1 MNKKQELL
9 TKIQDNIKEYCDEF
23 FKFDFDPA
31 NPVIRVQE
39 TSYGA
44 DEINAVM
51 QTLLSTMTTMGRQVS
66 DFQESYAKYVGAK
79 YAVMS
84 NSGSSNN
91 LLAVAALA
99 NPFTPDHLNP
109 GDEVIV
115 PALSWS
121 TTIWPI
127 VQHNLVPVFVDC
139 DLNDFNLDLNKLESA
154 IGPKTRAIK
163 LVHVYGNPCNMD
175 AIMSLAKKHNLF
187 VIEDCCEAMGAL
199 YDGKHV
205 GTFGNVGNYSFFFA
219 HHITTMEGG
228 ISVTN
233 DFDLTETMKILR
245 AHGWSRESK
254 EHQKYIDMY
263 PHIDPRFIFINQGY
277 NLRPTE
283 LNAAMGAIQLP
294 KLDHFNDL
302 RREAAAYLLQHLAKY
317 QDFFHFQQETP
328 KGKSVWFGFSMIVK
342 ENAPFTTKEITTY
355 LQKNRIESRPIIA
368 GNMTRHPG
376 VQMFQH
382 RISGDLN
389 AADTVMK
396 NGFSFGCHQ
405 GTDLKAVKY
414 IVDVIDNFVEEYVHQ
429 RNKKSA

>member
-1 MNKKQELL
+1 MK
-9 TKIQDNIKEYCDEF
+9 
-23 FKFDFDPA
+23 
-31 NPVIRVQE
+31 
-39 TSYGA
+39 
-44 DEINAVM
+44 
-51 QTLLSTMTTMGRQVS
+51 TLLSTMTTMGRQVA
-66 DFQESYAKYVGAK
+66 DFQEMYANYVGSK

-99 NPFTPDHLNP
+99 NPFTPHHMKP

-121 TTIWPI
+121 TTIWPL

-139 DLNDFNLDLNKLESA
+139 DLASFNLDLDKLEKA

-175 AIMSLAKKHNLF
+175 AIMSLAKKHDLF
-187 VIEDCCEAMGAL
+187 VIEDCCEAMGAM

-205 GTFGNVGNYSFFFA
+205 GTFGDVGNYSFFFA

-228 ISVTN
+228 MSVTN
-233 DFDLTETMKILR
+233 NFDLTETMKILR

-294 KLDHFNDL
+294 KLDQFNDM
-302 RREAAAYLLQHLAKY
+302 RRDAAAYLLKNLAKY
-317 QDFFHFQQETP
+317 QEYFHFQQETP

-342 ENAPFTTKEITTY
+342 ESAPFKAHDIAAY
-355 LQKNRIESRPIIA
+355 LKQNRIESRPIIA

-376 VQMFQH
+376 VQMFPH
-382 RISGDLN
+382 RISGDLT
-389 AADTVMK
+389 AADRVMK

-405 GTDLKAVKY
+405 GTDLNACKY
-414 IVDVIDNFVEEYVHQ
+414 IVDVVDAFVAEYVHG
-429 RNKKSA
+429 RVKASA

>member
-1 MNKKQELL
+1 MDKKQELIN
-9 TKIQDNIKEYCDEF
+9 KIQDNIKEYCDTF

-44 DEINAVM
+44 EEINAVM

-66 DFQESYAKYVGAK
+66 DFQESYAKFVGAN

-99 NPFTPDHLNP
+99 NPFTKDHLNP

-187 VIEDCCEAMGAL
+187 VIEDCCEAMGAM

-205 GTFGNVGNYSFFFA
+205 GTFGNVGNFSFFFA

-302 RREAAAYLLQHLAKY
+302 RRSAAAYLLNHLAKY

-342 ENAPFTTKEITTY
+342 DDAPFTTKEITTY

-376 VQMFQH
+376 VQMFPH

-389 AADTVMK
+389 AADMVMK

-405 GTDLKAVKY
+405 GTDLNATKY
-414 IVDVIDNFVEEYVHQ
+414 IVDVIDAFIEEYVHQ

>member
-9 TKIQDNIKEYCDEF
+9 DNIQQNIREYCDTQ
-23 FKFDFDPA
+23 FKFGFDPA
-31 NPVIRVQE
+31 NPAIRVQE

-44 DEINAVM
+44 EEIFAVM
-51 QTLLSTMTTMGRQVS
+51 QTLLSTMTTMGKQVS
-66 DFQESYAKYVGAK
+66 DFQEMYANYVGAK

-99 NPFTPDHLNP
+99 NPFTKDHMKP

-127 VQHNLVPVFVDC
+127 VQHNLIPVFVDC
-139 DLNDFNLDLNKLESA
+139 CLDDFNLDLNKLEKA

-175 AIMSLAKKHNLF
+175 AIMSLARKHNLF
-187 VIEDCCEAMGAL
+187 IIEDCCEAMGAM

-205 GTFGNVGNYSFFFA
+205 GTFGDVGNYSFFFA

-233 DFDLTETMKILR
+233 NFDLTETMKILR

-263 PHIDPRFIFINQGY
+263 PDIDPRFIFINQGY

-302 RREAAAYLLQHLAKY
+302 RREAAAYLLQSLAKY
-317 QDFFHFQQETP
+317 NDYFHFQQETP
-328 KGKSVWFGFSMIVK
+328 KGKHVWFGFSMIVK
-342 ENAPFTTKEITTY
+342 ESAPFTTKEITTY
-355 LQKNRIESRPIIA
+355 LKSNQIESRPIIA
-368 GNMTRHPG
+368 GNMTKHPG
-376 VQMFQH
+376 VKMFPH
-382 RISGDLN
+382 RIAGDLS
-389 AADTVMK
+389 AADQVMK

-405 GTDLKAVKY
+405 GTDLQACKY
-414 IVDVIDNFVEEYVHQ
+414 IVDVIDTFM
-429 RNKKSA
+429 KKAMEGKAA

>member
-1 MNKKQELL
+1 MNEKQELL
-9 TKIQDNIKEYCDEF
+9 NKIRDNIKEYCDIQF
-23 FKFDFDPA
+23 NFNFNPND
-31 NPVIRVQE
+31 PVIRVQE

-44 DEINAVM
+44 EEINAVM
-51 QTLLSTMTTMGRQVS
+51 QTLLSTMTTMGKQVS
-66 DFQESYAKYVGAK
+66 DFQEMYAKYVGAN

-91 LLAVAALA
+91 LLSVAALA
-99 NPFTPDHLNP
+99 NPFTKDHLKP

-127 VQHNLVPVFVDC
+127 VQHHLVPVFVDC
-139 DLNDFNLDLNKLESA
+139 DLRDFNLDLNQLENA

-175 AIMSLAKKHNLF
+175 AIMSLARKHNLF
-187 VIEDCCEAMGAL
+187 VIEDCCEAMGAM
-199 YDGKHV
+199 YDNKHV
-205 GTFGNVGNYSFFFA
+205 GTFGNVGNFSFFFA

-254 EHQKYIDMY
+254 EHQKYINMY
-263 PHIDPRFIFINQGY
+263 PDIDPRFIFINQGY

-283 LNAAMGAIQLP
+283 LNAAMGAVQLP
-294 KLDHFNDL
+294 KLEHFNHL
-302 RREAAAYLLQHLAKY
+302 RRNAAAYLLEHLSKY
-317 QDFFHFQQETP
+317 EDFFHFQHETP
-328 KGKSVWFGFSMIVK
+328 KGKHVWFGFSLIVK
-342 ENAPFTTKEITTY
+342 DTAPFSTKDITTY
-355 LQKNRIESRPIIA
+355 LQKHRIESRPIIA

-376 VQMFQH
+376 VKMFPH
-382 RISGDLN
+382 RINGDLH
-389 AADTVMK
+389 AADIVMK

-405 GTDLKAVKY
+405 GTDLNACKY
-414 IVDVIDNFVEEYVHQ
+414 IVNVFDSFVDEFVH
-429 RNKKSA
+429 NKAKMTA

>member
-1 MNKKQELL
+1 MRSKEEILHS
-9 TKIQDNIKEYCDEF
+9 IQQNIHEYCDTH
-23 FKFDFDPA
+23 FKFDFDPK

-66 DFQESYAKYVGAK
+66 DFQEMYANYVGAK
-79 YAVMS
+79 YGVMS

-99 NPFTPDHLNP
+99 NPFTKNHMKP

-139 DLNDFNLDLNKLESA
+139 DLDSFNLDLNKLENA

-175 AIMSLAKKHNLF
+175 AIMSLAKKHDLF
-187 VIEDCCEAMGAL
+187 VIEDCCEAMGAM

-205 GTFGNVGNYSFFFA
+205 GSFGNVGNYSFFFA

-233 DFDLTETMKILR
+233 DFDLAETMKILR

-254 EHQKYIDMY
+254 EHQKYIEMY
-263 PHIDPRFIFINQGY
+263 PEIDPRFIFINQGY

-283 LNAAMGAIQLP
+283 LNAAMGAVQLP

-302 RREAAAYLLQHLAKY
+302 RRDAAAFLLKNLAKY
-317 QDFFHFQQETP
+317 EEYFHFQQETP
-328 KGKSVWFGFSMIVK
+328 KGKHVWFGFSMIVK
-342 ENAPFTTKEITTY
+342 DSAPFDVKDITTY
-355 LQKNRIESRPIIA
+355 LKNNRVESRPIIA

-376 VQMFQH
+376 VKMFPH
-382 RISGDLN
+382 RISADLDT
-389 AADTVMK
+389 ADRVMK

-405 GTDLKAVKY
+405 GTDLQACQY
-414 IVDVIDNFVEEYVHQ
+414 ILDVIDAFVKEEVEG
-429 RNKKSA
+429 KAA